1 MIAQLAAAIAI
12 LTGPAGL
19 TNDPTP
25 TFTFDGAAPLEC
37 RVDAQAWEPCTD
49 AYTAPEL
56 SDGGHVFRVRT
67 GSDSAFRSF
76 TVDTVAPQVQVDGVE
91 DLPAPGAG
99 RDGYADEGI

>member
-56 SDGGHVFRVRT
+56 SDGGHVFRVRSGRT
-67 GSDSAFRSF
+67 ARSARSPL
-76 TVDTVAPQVQVDGVE
+76 TPS
-91 DLPAPGAG
+91 P
-99 RDGYADEGI
+99 RR